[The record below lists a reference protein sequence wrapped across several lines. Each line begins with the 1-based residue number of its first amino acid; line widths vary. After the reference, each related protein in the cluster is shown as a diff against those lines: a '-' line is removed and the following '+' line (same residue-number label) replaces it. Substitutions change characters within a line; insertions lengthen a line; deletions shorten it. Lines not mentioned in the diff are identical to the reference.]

1 MSTPKLVRVAQS
13 AVFNQFM
20 TREAISSATFRPAE
34 PKMMDQPKMNIRIH
48 DESTHLKFGFPK
60 TEKVSNPNSDDFIQL
75 NCEKLIK
82 EEQDRQCAFLKLTN
96 LRF

>member
-60 TEKVSNPNSDDFIQL
+60 TEKVSNPDDFIQL